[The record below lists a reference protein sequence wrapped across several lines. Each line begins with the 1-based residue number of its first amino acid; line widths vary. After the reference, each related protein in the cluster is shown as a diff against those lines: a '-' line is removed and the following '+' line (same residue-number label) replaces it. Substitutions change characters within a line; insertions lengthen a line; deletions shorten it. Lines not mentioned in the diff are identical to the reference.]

1 MLQTF
6 RQIAALLFGITIL
19 TLGMG
24 MLYVLIVVRAKEAGF
39 SSQWIGII
47 QSAYQVGWLVAALII
62 PSLIHRVGHIRV
74 FAAVAA
80 LGSGVILTHLLFIEE
95 ISWTVERIF
104 MGICTAGLMI
114 VAESWLNDM
123 SDNKG
128 RGKIMA
134 IYTIISWGAPVIGM
148 WLLRFGDISSSF
160 FFLLSSII
168 ISIGVLPIL
177 LSASRTPSLITVERF
192 NLRKLYEIT
201 PVGVAGTFLSGLCHG
216 AFFAAVAIYATSL
229 ELSVREVTNINALAI
244 LIGVLLQW
252 PLGMLSDHYDR
263 RTILIISAA
272 MTALSA
278 SVFAMYASMD
288 VTTIYVAVSCMSAFS
303 LGLYSQCISHANDN
317 LNPSQIVSATGSLVL
332 VYGVG
337 YAITPVI
344 SGYLISQSPVYF
356 YWVIG
361 ACSTLLAVF
370 VMYRTMRKAPP
381 EHQGELIAMSSASP
395 YTPVVVAAEEWS
407 DDVEMMDNRSEKT
420 RQGDAGK
427 NRGNRS

>member
-1 MLQTF
+1 
-6 RQIAALLFGITIL
+6 
-19 TLGMG
+19 MG

-263 RTILIISAA
+263 RTILVISAA

-278 SVFAMYASMD
+278 GVFAMYASMD

-407 DDVEMMDNRSEKT
+407 DDVEIMDNRSEKT

-427 NRGNRS
+427 YHGNRS

>member
-6 RQIAALLFGITIL
+6 RQTAALLFGITIL

-24 MLYVLIVVRAKEAGF
+24 MLYVLIVVRAREAGF

-74 FAAVAA
+74 FGAVAA
-80 LGSGVILTHLLFIEE
+80 LGSGVILMHLLFIEE
-95 ISWTVERIF
+95 ISWAVERIF

-128 RGKIMA
+128 RGRILA
-134 IYTIISWGAPVIGM
+134 VYTIISWGAPVIGM

-177 LSASRTPSLITVERF
+177 LSASRTPSLINVERF

-201 PVGVAGTFLSGLCHG
+201 PVGVAGTFLTGLCHG

-229 ELSVREVTNINALAI
+229 GLSVREVTNINALAI

-263 RTILIISAA
+263 RTILIVSAA

-278 SVFAMYASMD
+278 ALFGMYASMD
-288 VTTIYVAVSCMSAFS
+288 VVTIYVAVSCMSAFS

-317 LNPSQIVSATGSLVL
+317 LNPTQIVSATGSLVL

-344 SGYLISQSPVYF
+344 SGFLISRSPVYF

-361 ACSTLLAVF
+361 ACATLLAAF
-370 VMYRTMRKAPP
+370 VMYRSIRKAPP
-381 EHQGELIAMSSASP
+381 GHQGDLVAMASASP
-395 YTPVVVAAEEWS
+395 YTSVVIAAEEWS

-420 RQGDAGK
+420 RQSDDGK
-427 NRGNRS
+427 TLNT

>member
-95 ISWTVERIF
+95 ISWAVERIF

-128 RGKIMA
+128 RGKILA
-134 IYTIISWGAPVIGM
+134 IYTIISWGAPVVGM

-229 ELSVREVTNINALAI
+229 ELSVREITNINALAI

-278 SVFAMYASMD
+278 GVFAMYASMD

-303 LGLYSQCISHANDN
+303 LGLYNQCISHANDN

-361 ACSTLLAVF
+361 ACATLLAVF

-381 EHQGELIAMSSASP
+381 GHQGELVAMASASP
-395 YTPVVVAAEEWS
+395 YASVVIAAEEWA
-407 DDVEMMDNRSEKT
+407 DDAEMMDNRSENT
-420 RQGDAGK
+420 RQSDDASK
-427 NRGNRS
+427 RENRS

>member
-407 DDVEMMDNRSEKT
+407 DDVEIMDNRSEKT

>member
-6 RQIAALLFGITIL
+6 RQTAALLFGITIL

-24 MLYVLIVVRAKEAGF
+24 MLYVLIVVRAREAGF
-39 SSQWIGII
+39 SSEWIGII
-47 QSAYQVGWLVAALII
+47 QSAYQIGWLVAAVII
-62 PSLIHRVGHIRV
+62 PPLIHKVGHIRV

-80 LGSGVILTHLLFIEE
+80 LGSGVILMHLLLVEE
-95 ISWTVERIF
+95 ISWAVERIF

-128 RGKIMA
+128 RGKILA
-134 IYTIISWGAPVIGM
+134 VYTIISWGAPVVGM
-148 WLLRFGDISSSF
+148 WLLRFGDINSSF

-177 LSASRTPSLITVERF
+177 LSASRTPSLINVERF

-201 PVGVAGTFLSGLCHG
+201 PVGVVGTFLSGLCHG

-252 PLGMLSDHYDR
+252 PLGLLSDRYDR
-263 RTILIISAA
+263 RTVLIACAA
-272 MTALSA
+272 LTALSA
-278 SVFAMYASMD
+278 SLFGMYASME
-288 VTTIYVAVSCMSAFS
+288 VATIYVAVSCMSAFS

-344 SGYLISQSPVYF
+344 SGFLISQSPVYF

-361 ACSTLLAVF
+361 ACAMLLATF
-370 VMYRTMRKAPP
+370 VTYRTIQKAPQG
-381 EHQGELIAMSSASP
+381 HQGELVAMASASP
-395 YTPVVVAAEEWS
+395 YTSVVIAAEEWAG
-407 DDVEMMDNRSEKT
+407 DTEMMDNRSEKT
-420 RQGDAGK
+420 RSNDNGK
-427 NRGNRS
+427 TPNA

>member
-6 RQIAALLFGITIL
+6 RQI
-19 TLGMG
+19 
-24 MLYVLIVVRAKEAGF
+24 
-39 SSQWIGII
+39 
-47 QSAYQVGWLVAALII
+47 
-62 PSLIHRVGHIRV
+62 
-74 FAAVAA
+74 
-80 LGSGVILTHLLFIEE
+80 
-95 ISWTVERIF
+95 
-104 MGICTAGLMI
+104 AGLMI

-128 RGKIMA
+128 RGKILA
-134 IYTIISWGAPVIGM
+134 IYTIISWGAPVVGM

-263 RTILIISAA
+263 RTILIISAT

-278 SVFAMYASMD
+278 GVFAIYASME

-337 YAITPVI
+337 YAITPII
-344 SGYLISQSPVYF
+344 SGYLISRSPVYF

-361 ACSTLLAVF
+361 VCATLLAAF

-381 EHQGELIAMSSASP
+381 SHQGELVAMASASP

-427 NRGNRS
+427 NRGDRS